1 MYPQRCAVA
10 APPAGDVHRYPMGV
24 VIHWTDG
31 ETSPLLAPSWRAGG
45 RRGGTY
51 TRSGCPP

>member
-10 APPAGDVHRYPMGV
+10 APPAGDVHHYPMGV

-31 ETSPLLAPSWRAGG
+31 ETSPLPAPS
-45 RRGGTY
+45 
-51 TRSGCPP
+51 